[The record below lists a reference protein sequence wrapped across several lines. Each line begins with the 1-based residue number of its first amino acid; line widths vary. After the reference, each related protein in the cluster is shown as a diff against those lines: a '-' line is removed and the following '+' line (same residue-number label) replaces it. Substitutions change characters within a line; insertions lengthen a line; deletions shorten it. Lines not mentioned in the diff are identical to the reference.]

1 MRHNVNFIG
10 IHPQNSSDW
19 LFFTGE
25 NLPKGGLKKFQ
36 DELFFQGFQSLK
48 VKIHKAHQISM
59 FGFEC
64 VAQIM

>member
-1 MRHNVNFIG
+1 
-10 IHPQNSSDW
+10 
-19 LFFTGE
+19 
-25 NLPKGGLKKFQ
+25 LPKGGLKKFQ